1 MERDDLVHDH
11 NYSVAANHD
20 EAHGVAIRKTI
31 WKVTAILTIII
42 YLIFD
47 ISPLF
52 FIYLVLTYLLI
63 AVTFVDIDHF
73 IIPNGFILFVLAVLI
88 LSLIFDI

>member
-31 WKVTAILTIII
+31 WKVTAILT
-42 YLIFD
+42 
-47 ISPLF
+47 
-52 FIYLVLTYLLI
+52 
-63 AVTFVDIDHF
+63 
-73 IIPNGFILFVLAVLI
+73 
-88 LSLIFDI
+88 LSLIHI